1 MKNRFQ
7 FNRIPTLYSGDT
19 RIIDGAEVWY
29 RNGRE
34 QAKKALN
41 EYVKDRSF
49 IPLIGEPIVVRYIDA
64 EGNKQA
70 ILAIGKSTGKTI
82 NDIDNIEYHVID
94 SAELSEGIANAT
106 EIAENALDLAS
117 AATKD
122 IANHLT
128 ILKNIILDGAELED
142 GTYFDT
148 DDPSGCGLY
157 KVYPGTNFIS
167 GATSLAK
174 ADYILDQE
182 LGNTNENISVL
193 SGTTADA
200 IRSLVELWAAANGLS
215 AATIQFSANT
225 VGELNEVK
233 TNIDELSGATESFS
247 AGTSSMFGTIIEAAG
262 LNAGSHG
269 SYPGHDE
276 THIIKDATSL
286 DNADVLLDAAVFEAD
301 GKIAE
306 LSGIT
311 SESAQKIESIS
322 GTVQELSANTVAAD
336 QALQEEIDEIGDRK
350 ILGVSAITVN
360 TENGDSTVSLVING
374 EYEKVLTQN
383 AFGLRADVSLVYDN
397 DAQKIYLK
405 GKNET
410 VISEIDVTDFVKDGM
425 LDTARL
431 ITPTQ
436 EWIDEHP
443 QYSYANL
450 EAGKPYLWLTFN
462 TESEKEPADVFI
474 ALDTLVDVYTVS
486 ATSLNYLTIENY
498 QIRANVDTE
507 NGLASKSSVD
517 NVSAVTTNIIA
528 AAGLNTGGQ
537 GTYPGH
543 DETHIIKDATSL
555 DNADVLLDSAVWGVS
570 GMAIELS
577 AGTIQLSA
585 DTFNTIQELSAGT
598 IAEINAVKAYVDE
611 KVDSAISIY
620 SGVVEDYVEN
630 KVSGITDGIEDM
642 IDDAISTYSGVVED
656 YVNEKIDEAM
666 SDVESI
672 VDEIV
677 DEKISGI
684 TYNITEMVN
693 SALSVYSGVVEN
705 YVEEKIED
713 AMGDVTQKIDSAISI
728 YSGVVENY
736 VENSF
741 NYYSGVVE
749 TYVEEKISEV
759 EGNVTDE
766 INDAISAYSG
776 IVEDYVEEKVGD
788 VADSIDTKISEAL
801 ANYSVVVEDYVSE
814 EISSVSGSLGELSGS
829 VIANELS
836 INELSASVIDNE
848 ENIDTI
854 SGFVETLAS
863 DIITGI
869 TFNGTAYTIEN
880 QVASI
885 SVPITPG
892 SVYTAGS
899 GITIENSEVS
909 INLAG
914 KGDTEYLK
922 LDGDGLYMTGVSVAI
937 NELSASVVSNETEIS
952 GLGGEISSLS
962 ASVIANTSDLSG
974 IEANIDA
981 LSASVIAN
989 GTMIDTIDGNV
1000 SSLFDNVEV
1009 VSGDV
1014 ISLSASVVS
1023 NKNDIAGLGSG
1034 IQDLGD
1040 DIAALSASVV
1050 TNGSNIA
1057 ALGVDVADNGANIQI
1072 LSGVIIDNELV
1083 VSSAI
1088 NYLDTLI
1095 LAVSGDVATNGNKI
1109 NSLSGVVASLSSNT
1123 VNGFAATIT
1132 GISYNDEPV
1141 VVTDRIA
1148 YIYGGGG
1155 GSGAT
1160 YVAGSGITIT
1170 GDKIQIKKANKGDVN
1185 ILGLDGDGLYIS
1197 GISSLSA
1204 SVEANATAI
1213 GTANGNV
1220 NALSASVLSD
1230 IANLNSLSASVETN
1244 KTNVGFVSGA
1254 VMSLSAAVVTLS
1266 GNSGGGSN
1274 YTAGNGINISN
1285 TNVISARVATGTGDG
1300 FLKVGGTGLYI
1311 SGVSAAISAVSS
1323 SLTELSASVESNQTK
1338 INAISGDVISL
1349 SASVTDN
1356 KTDIGVL
1363 SGIVETLSGSV
1374 DSNAGK
1380 ITALSASVVSNASK
1394 INSIDGLSGAVQ
1406 TLSASVNT
1414 SVTVVGSISGRLY
1427 NDEYVI
1433 AQAFNDVNDRL
1444 TKNYIT
1450 ATTANGLRLKEYLT
1464 VVVISSTTNVNLSIT
1479 PSANLPTISSG
1490 TMKEAHVIVENTG
1503 SSDFNLV
1510 MPSSDSRVTVIG
1522 NSSVS
1527 VPSGGAADVTALITY
1542 DGTNYKI
1549 YLITHGN
1556 QSV

>member
-41 EYVKDRSF
+41 EYIKDRSF

-82 NDIDNIEYHVID
+82 NDVENIDYHVID
-94 SAELSEGIANAT
+94 SAELSEGIVNAT
-106 EIAENALDLAS
+106 ELAENALDLAS

-182 LGNTNENISVL
+182 LGNTNGNISVL
-193 SGTTADA
+193 SGTTADV
-200 IRSLVELWAAANGLS
+200 IRSLAELWVAANGLS
-215 AATIQFSANT
+215 AATIEFSANT
-225 VGELNEVK
+225 VGELNEIK
-233 TNIDELSGATESFS
+233 TNIDELSGATETFS

-306 LSGIT
+306 LSGTT
-311 SESAQKIESIS
+311 SESTQKIESIS

-336 QALQEEIDEIGDRK
+336 QALQEEIGEILDRK

-360 TENGDSTVSLVING
+360 TENGDSTVSLVIND
-374 EYEKVLTQN
+374 EYDKVLTQN
-383 AFGLRADVSLVYDN
+383 ALGLRADVSLVYDN
-397 DAQKIYLK
+397 DEQKIYLK
-405 GKNET
+405 GKNE
-410 VISEIDVTDFVKDGM
+410 VIISEINTTDFVKDGM

-431 ITPTQ
+431 FTPTQ

-474 ALDTLVDVYTVS
+474 GLDTLVDVYSVS

-517 NVSAVTTNIIA
+517 NISGVTNNIIA

-555 DNADVLLDSAVWGVS
+555 DNADVLLDTAVWGVSGMIYTIS

-585 DTFNTIQELSAGT
+585 DTYNTIQELSAGT
-598 IAEINAVKAYVDE
+598 ITEINTVKAYVDE

-620 SGVVEDYVEN
+620 SGVVEDYVQGM
-630 KVSGITDGIEDM
+630 VSGITDGIEEM
-642 IDDAISTYSGVVED
+642 IDSAISTYSGVVED

-672 VDEIV
+672 VDEVV

-684 TYNITEMVN
+684 TYDITEMVN
-693 SALSVYSGVVEN
+693 SALSVYSGVVED
-705 YVEEKIED
+705 YVEDKIED

-776 IVEDYVEEKVGD
+776 IVEDYVEEKVSD
-788 VADSIDTKISEAL
+788 VVDSIDTKISEAL
-801 ANYSVVVEDYVSE
+801 ANYSGVVEDYVGE
-814 EISSVSGSLGELSGS
+814 EISSVSDALDELSGS
-829 VIANELS
+829 VIANET
-836 INELSASVIDNE
+836 
-848 ENIDTI
+848 NIDTI
-854 SGFVETLAS
+854 SGVVETLAS

-892 SVYTAGS
+892 TVYTGGS
-899 GITIENSEVS
+899 GITVENSE
-909 INLAG
+909 ITIDLAT
-914 KGDTEYLK
+914 KGDTDYLE
-922 LDGDGLYMTGVSVAI
+922 LDGDGLYLTGISETFS
-937 NELSASVVSNETEIS
+937 ELSASVIANETNIA
-952 GLGGEISSLS
+952 GLDDEISSLS
-962 ASVIANTSDLSG
+962 ASVVTSTSDLSG
-974 IEANIDA
+974 IEDAIDA

-989 GTMIDTIDGNV
+989 GTMIDTIDGAV
-1000 SSLFDNVEV
+1000 SSLSDNLDT

-1023 NKNDIAGLGSG
+1023 NKNDIDELGTDIQGLG
-1034 IQDLGD
+1034 DN
-1040 DIAALSASVV
+1040 IAALSASVV
-1050 TNGSNIA
+1050 TNGNNIT
-1057 ALGVDVADNGANIQI
+1057 ALGGDVSTIDGKLTT
-1072 LSGVIIDNELV
+1072 LSGVIVDNELV

-1088 NYLDTLI
+1088 NYLNTLI
-1095 LAVSGDVATNGNKI
+1095 IEVSGDVAANGNKI
-1109 NSLSGVVASLSSNT
+1109 DSLSGVVASLSSNT
-1123 VNGFAATIT
+1123 VNGLAQTIT
-1132 GISYNDEPV
+1132 GISYNGVPV
-1141 VVTDRIA
+1141 AITDRVANI
-1148 YIYGGGG
+1148 IGGG
-1155 GSGAT
+1155 GSGTT
-1160 YVAGSGITIT
+1160 YSAGSGITFV
-1170 GDKIQIKKANKGDVN
+1170 GNSIQIKKANKGDVN
-1185 ILGLDGDGLYIS
+1185 LLGLDEDGLYIT

-1213 GTANGNV
+1213 GSTAGNV

-1244 KTNVGFVSGA
+1244 KTNVGVVSGA
-1254 VMSLSAAVVTLS
+1254 VMSLSAAVMTIS

-1274 YTAGNGINISN
+1274 YTAGSGITIENNEIRIKLKSGETYLKLDSNGLSSTGINTINSRVTTLSAGTIQLSADTFN
-1285 TNVISARVATGTGDG
+1285 TI
-1300 FLKVGGTGLYI
+1300 K
-1311 SGVSAAISAVSS
+1311 
-1323 SLTELSASVESNQTK
+1323 ELSASVESNETK
-1338 INAISGDVISL
+1338 IDTIGGDVISL
-1349 SASVTDN
+1349 SASVSSN
-1356 KTDIGVL
+1356 KANISVL
-1363 SGIVETLSGSV
+1363 SGIVETLSGGV
-1374 DSNAGK
+1374 DSK

-1414 SVTVVGSISGRLY
+1414 SVTIVGSISGRLY

-1444 TKNYIT
+1444 TKNFIT
-1450 ATTANGLRLKEYLT
+1450 AGTASGLRLKEYLT
-1464 VVVISSTTNVNLSIT
+1464 VVAISSTTNVNLSIT

-1503 SSDFNLV
+1503 SSAFNLV

-1542 DGTNYKI
+1542 DGANHKI

-1556 QSV
+1556 QGV